1 MSNKQFGWATLALGA
16 WLFAALAVQ
25 AGGGCCP
32 AQETKADKA
41 AGCAAACATEE
52 CKAACVAKDAAA
64 APAEAKGA
72 SAASEAAAVKPQT
85 LCPVMNRPIN
95 PKLYVDVEGK
105 RIYVCCPG
113 CIAAVKAD
121 PAKYIQALEAQG
133 VTLEAAPAAQ

>member
-1 MSNKQFGWATLALGA
+1 MSKKQFGWATMAVGA
-16 WLFAALAVQ
+16 WLFAAVAAQ

-32 AQETKADKA
+32 GHATKADKA
-41 AGCAAACATEE
+41 AGATACATDD
-52 CKAACVAKDAAA
+52 CKADCAAKDATA

-72 SAASEAAAVKPQT
+72 TSAPEATAVKAQT